1 MNEKY
6 KILTVAV
13 DGYSSTGK
21 STVAKIVATQL
32 GLTYIDTG
40 AMYRAVTLEAMREGM
55 IVDGIVDKEKLQRR
69 LCDIQI
75 RFKYNQDLCRY
86 EIYLNDEYVED
97 QIRGMEVSD
106 QVSGVAAID
115 FVRDFLVAQ
124 QREMGRNESVIM
136 DGRDIGSVVFPAA
149 DVKFFMTA
157 SPKIRAERRYKELI
171 GKGEQVSYEEVEA
184 NVRKRDYIDTHREI
198 SPLRQADDAIVIDNN
213 DMTIDE
219 QVRFMVEVI
228 NKVRDSD
235 EG

>member
-1 MNEKY
+1 MNERY

>member
-1 MNEKY
+1 MNERY

-213 DMTIDE
+213 DMTINE